1 MKKWLNM
8 AGNMEQYK
16 RLFRESHVEDQQV
29 LFGLHVLIYIVVNAL
44 WVLLN
49 MLLIPL
55 RYRWLMFYPIIGW
68 GTLLFVHWWFYVRNA
83 EKLCKLKEER
93 VASRMVRG
101 ISE

>member
-1 MKKWLNM
+1 M
-8 AGNMEQYK
+8 AGNMDQYK

-55 RYRWLMFYPIIGW
+55 RYRWLMFYPIVGW

>member
-1 MKKWLNM
+1 M

-29 LFGLHVLIYIVVNAL
+29 LFGIHVLIYIVVNAF

-49 MLLIPL
+49 LLFTPL

-83 EKLCKLKEER
+83 DKLCRLKEER
-93 VASRMVRG
+93 VAARMVRG
-101 ISE
+101 IAPE

>member
-1 MKKWLNM
+1 M
-8 AGNMEQYK
+8 AGNIEQYK

>member
-1 MKKWLNM
+1 M

-29 LFGLHVLIYIVVNAL
+29 LFGIHVLIYIVVNAL

-101 ISE
+101 VSE